1 MSKEALRDDEVEIVL
16 CPRHGGVE
24 QPTLSSSS
32 ALAPAPRSEGTLHP
46 YDIQSVLKVA
56 RHERYANRA
65 ELLVVLSTTLGLRAS
80 ELTRIAIKDV
90 YTRDGSVLGIGMAQF
105 ATKAPTGMYFE
116 TGGVLFW
123 DETVLPRRRNRPETR
138 VRVSSSH

>member
-16 CPRHGGVE
+16 CPRHGE
-24 QPTLSSSS
+24 RR
-32 ALAPAPRSEGTLHP
+32 AADAPFDLGTCTGARSEGTLHP
-46 YDIQSVLKVA
+46 HDIQSVLKVA

-105 ATKAPTGMYFE
+105 ATKAPPGMYFE

-138 VRVSSSH
+138 GRVSSPC